1 VPRRNRVTPYGELIA
16 VADRGMFW
24 GNRGALVGGDGS
36 LARYSRG
43 KAWMICVLS
52 YKGIRRQQWT
62 PGRLTELFFLDEATA
77 LAAGHRPCGE
87 CRYRDYQEFKRRWAA
102 ALGDPPRA
110 EARAERTLPTVHEID
125 ARLHTDRLAVP
136 GAHRDRLAG
145 AKVRRTYT
153 AALTDL
159 PDGAMAELAGVPHLV
174 LGGRL
179 LRWTPGGYTSDPPT
193 PSDLVTPSDPVTAI
207 VPPTVNGLVT
217 AIVPP
222 TSSGLVTVIT
232 PRSTVAVLAAGY
244 RPVLHESAADL
255 T

>member
-1 VPRRNRVTPYGELIA
+1 MPRSNRVTPYGELIA

-24 GNRGALVGGDGS
+24 GNRGALVDREGQ

-43 KAWMICVLS
+43 KAWLTCLLS

-87 CRYRDYQEFKRRWAA
+87 CRYRDLHQFKLRWAA
-102 ALGDPPRA
+102 AHAPGGLTGLVGGSAGLPRG
-110 EARAERTLPTVHEID
+110 LPSVHEID
-125 ARLHTDRLAVP
+125 ARLHADRLAAP
-136 GAHRDRLAG
+136 GARRNRLAG
-145 AKVRRTYT
+145 AEVRRTYT
-153 AALTDL
+153 ASLSDL
-159 PDGAMAELAGVPHLV
+159 PDGAMADLDGVPHLV

-179 LRWTPGGYTSDPPT
+179 LRWTPGGY
-193 PSDLVTPSDPVTAI
+193 A
-207 VPPTVNGLVT
+207 VPPGPPGAPGVT
-217 AIVPP
+217 
-222 TSSGLVTVIT
+222 TSGPVTVIT

-244 RPVLHESAADL
+244 HPVLHETATRAL